1 MNSTRVI
8 GGRYELARPV
18 GSGGMGRVWQGVDD
32 RLDREVAVKVVKA
45 DLLDGPDREEA
56 IGRFRREAR
65 VTARIAHPGVPAIF
79 DAGLEA
85 DTGELYLV
93 MEYLPGLSLRDL
105 LDEAASP
112 LPVDWTV
119 AIGAQLASVLAAAHR
134 SGVVHRDLKP
144 ANIIVGLDGLVN
156 VVDFGIAA
164 VLETGASRLTATG
177 DKPGTLNY
185 MAPEQIR
192 GRPAGPETDL
202 YALGALLFEIA
213 TGRRLFAERGSGY
226 EVQTAHLNERPDPV
240 RRHRSELPPEL
251 DGLVSRLLR
260 KDPAERPGDAAE
272 VYASLA
278 GLLARVP
285 VSGERA
291 GDSGDPTWP
300 FRAPLAPP
308 EAAARIA
315 AAAPAA
321 PAGADAGRV
330 AEAERTL
337 EAGDASAALSAFRSL
352 AADLEASD
360 PARALHCQM
369 RAAQCLA
376 SLGRASAAL
385 TGLGSVVERQRR
397 LLGAGDRRTLRSRRV
412 AVDMLASLGRGPE
425 AHRELAAVARDMA
438 ASLGPNDT
446 DTIEADRLLRSW
458 SAPSQAAPGRP
469 TQSPPA
475 PGSPVIR

>member
-1 MNSTRVI
+1 
-8 GGRYELARPV
+8 
-18 GSGGMGRVWQGVDD
+18 MGRVWQGVDN
-32 RLDREVAVKVVKA
+32 RLDREVAVKVVRA

-85 DTGELYLV
+85 DTDELYLV

-134 SGVVHRDLKP
+134 AGVVHRDLKP
-144 ANIIVGLDGLVN
+144 ANIIVGLDGLVK

-164 VLETGASRLTATG
+164 VLETEASRLTATG
-177 DKPGTLNY
+177 DKPGTVDY

-192 GRPAGPETDL
+192 GGPAGPATDL

-213 TGRRLFAERGSGY
+213 TGRRLFADRGSGY

-260 KDPAERPGDAAE
+260 KDPAERPEGAAE
-272 VYASLA
+272 VYAALA

-285 VSGERA
+285 ASGERA
-291 GDSGDPTWP
+291 GDTGDPTWA

-308 EAAARIA
+308 ETAARIA
-315 AAAPAA
+315 ESSEAAAPR
-321 PAGADAGRV
+321 GERDRL

-337 EAGDASAALSAFRSL
+337 AAGDASAALSAFRSL
-352 AADLEASD
+352 SADLEAAD
-360 PARALHCQM
+360 PAQALHCQV

-376 SLGRASAAL
+376 VLGKASAAL
-385 TGLGSVVERQRR
+385 TGLGSVIERQRR
-397 LLGAGDRRTLRSRRV
+397 LLGAGERATLRSRRI
-412 AVDMLASLGRGPE
+412 AVDMLAALGRGIE
-425 AHRELAAVARDMA
+425 AHRELAGVARDMA
-438 ASLGPNDT
+438 ASLGPGDP
-446 DTIEADRLLRSW
+446 DTIEAERLLRSW
-458 SAPSQAAPGRP
+458 SAPAQAGPGWP
-469 TQSPPA
+469 SQSPPA
-475 PGSPVIR
+475 PGSPAIT

>member
-1 MNSTRVI
+1 MKSTRVI

-18 GSGGMGRVWQGVDD
+18 GSGGMGRVWQGVDG
-32 RLDREVAVKVVKA
+32 RLDREVAVKVVRA
-45 DLLDGPDREEA
+45 DLLDGPDREEV

-85 DTGELYLV
+85 DTDELYLV

-144 ANIIVGLDGLVN
+144 ANIIVGPDGLVK

-164 VLETGASRLTATG
+164 VLETEASRLTATG

-192 GRPAGPETDL
+192 GRQAGPATDL

-213 TGRRLFAERGSGY
+213 TGRRLFADRGSGY

-260 KDPAERPGDAAE
+260 KEPADRGGDAAG
-272 VYASLA
+272 VYAALA

-315 AAAPAA
+315 AASPAV
-321 PAGADAGRV
+321 PEPDADRV
-330 AEAERTL
+330 VEAERAL
-337 EAGDASAALSAFRSL
+337 AAGDAAAALSAFRSM
-352 AADLEASD
+352 AADLETAD
-360 PARALHCQM
+360 PARALHCQV

-376 SLGRASAAL
+376 ALGKATAAL
-385 TGLGSVVERQRR
+385 AGLGSVIDRQRR
-397 LLGAGDRRTLRSRRV
+397 LLGAGGRATLRSRRI
-412 AVDMLASLGRGPE
+412 AVDMLASLGRGAE
-425 AHRELAAVARDMA
+425 AHRELASAARDMA
-438 ASLGPNDT
+438 ASLGPSDP
-446 DTIEADRLLRSW
+446 DTIEAERLLRSW
-458 SAPSQAAPGRP
+458 SAPAQAAPRWP

-475 PGSPVIR
+475 PGSPAI